1 MMSCQRKLPWWN
13 VAVIALA
20 GMSLSSCG
28 PQPVSGPAEHA
39 STDKLPAPEYSQE
52 VRAVLEKKIQL
63 VTSLAADAVVVD
75 TVRKANRA
83 NEPMSDKDIAKL
95 EKQWSA
101 SPQMNELAKSLVI
114 NECAQRLIDFQEQ
127 HDGFPEIFVT
137 DARGLIAAATNR
149 TSDYLQADEPW
160 WNETF
165 NAGKGKSH
173 YGAIE
178 YDESAYSESIPLYV
192 PIIDPQT
199 SKAIGVLKAV
209 CDITAIKMEL

>member
-1 MMSCQRKLPWWN
+1 MKYSQRRLPWWN
-13 VAVIALA
+13 VAVSVLA
-20 GMSLSSCG
+20 VLSLSSCG
-28 PQPVSGPAEHA
+28 PQPAEEITEQLSPETTSA
-39 STDKLPAPEYSQE
+39 LEYSAE
-52 VRAVLEKKIQL
+52 VRAVLAKKTQL
-63 VTSLAADAVVVD
+63 VAALAADAVVVD
-75 TVRKANRA
+75 AVRDANRA
-83 NEPMSDKDIAKL
+83 SEKMSDKDIAEL
-95 EKQWSA
+95 ERVWRA

-199 SKAIGVLKAV
+199 STAIGVLKAV